1 MGGSPGPDL
10 RTRVILRRFPGLARP
25 SGAALR
31 LARTP
36 GEPNDILD
44 SSDPPQYRAHPCWE
58 GLASIHGGG
67 NPADASVNPNN
78 QP

>member
-36 GEPNDILD
+36 GEPNDILG
-44 SSDPPQYRAHPCWE
+44 QF
-58 GLASIHGGG
+58 
-67 NPADASVNPNN
+67 
-78 QP
+78 